1 LILDADRKA
10 VSLAKPNMRLDLGGI
25 AKGFAADAALS
36 EIKKLGHSRALVRA
50 SGDIAAGDP
59 PPNERGWKV
68 GLAPLNPDD
77 PPTVFVHLANQ
88 AISTSGEARQHLV
101 VNGKR
106 YSHIIDPRTGEPL
119 TGRMSVSVIAPRGID
134 ADSLASAVAVLGPEK
149 GLDLVERNKDTAA
162 YLVLAKDE
170 AGEVRTIVN
179 ESFRKYMD

>member
-1 LILDADRKA
+1 
-10 VSLAKPNMRLDLGGI
+10 
-25 AKGFAADAALS
+25 
-36 EIKKLGHSRALVRA
+36 
-50 SGDIAAGDP
+50 
-59 PPNERGWKV
+59 
-68 GLAPLNPDD
+68 
-77 PPTVFVHLANQ
+77 
-88 AISTSGEARQHLV
+88 